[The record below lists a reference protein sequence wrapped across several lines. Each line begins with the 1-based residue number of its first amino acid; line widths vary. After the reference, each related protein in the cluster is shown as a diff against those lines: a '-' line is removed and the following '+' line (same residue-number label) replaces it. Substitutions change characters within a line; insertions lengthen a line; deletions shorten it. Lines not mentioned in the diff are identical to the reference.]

1 MMINTLI
8 DSAGS
13 CHWFWPWAIH
23 NLGSLINPSWL
34 VVNLSCDLPPSRCRL
49 HCGSS
54 GLPVGLCCPGNTF
67 RAVPPQLA
75 SSWSVPSCVSP
86 GAAWGQD
93 TARLSVR
100 QNRSPASLFSNQCT
114 HVTLQSCQRKT
125 VLPKCK
131 IETARHEDKSVLWI
145 FRVGLLN
152 FVSKP

>member
-1 MMINTLI
+1 MLINTLI
-8 DSAGS
+8 ESAGS

-100 QNRSPASLFSNQCT
+100 QNRSPASLSFQISAHTSFCNHVNAKPFCQNVRSKRPDTKINKFYGFSASAC
-114 HVTLQSCQRKT
+114 
-125 VLPKCK
+125 
-131 IETARHEDKSVLWI
+131 
-145 FRVGLLN
+145 
-152 FVSKP
+152 